1 MTSSA
6 DVRHHKICNSTHT
19 TSKLMTSLNKSP
31 PVWGMQT
38 TALMKNNVNSS
49 RNGDASDKD
58 IDKVDAGVV
67 EKRL

>member
-1 MTSSA
+1 
-6 DVRHHKICNSTHT
+6 
-19 TSKLMTSLNKSP
+19 MTSLNKSP

-58 IDKVDAGVV
+58 IDKVDVRVV
-67 EKRL
+67 EKKALIWSVKNKNKSILRSLR